1 MGITKKC
8 SIEGKKKLRWWKQRS
23 FFKGMINNL
32 LTNRYL
38 AGGSALTDDIQTR
51 T

>member
-1 MGITKKC
+1 MGITK
-8 SIEGKKKLRWWKQRS
+8 SVAQRVKKLRWWKQRS